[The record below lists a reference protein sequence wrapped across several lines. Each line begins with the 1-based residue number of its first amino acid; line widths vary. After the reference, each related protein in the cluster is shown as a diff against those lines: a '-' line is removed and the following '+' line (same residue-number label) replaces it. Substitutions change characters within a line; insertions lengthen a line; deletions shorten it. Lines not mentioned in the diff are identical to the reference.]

1 MALTTAQIKYLRD
14 AYAPRNYLVEFDAYN
29 LVTSSVE
36 SLYYSTD
43 GFTSNPSDTPSNR
56 HFDSRVKSALSM
68 SRNMYSPGKIGGR
81 SVPSFGTIKLTNTD
95 GALDFLQSY
104 SLNGRDIK
112 VKVGDGTSYNSFFNI
127 FVGTMDQIEW
137 SSTEVLIKIRD
148 YQHKL
153 DKDIEIDTYTGTIE
167 VTGNPQ
173 AASTSSITLASSS
186 SGTPSYYKYMD
197 IEITSG
203 TGYDQKRKI
212 TAYDSS
218 TKVATIKSTT
228 PWVTVPDTTSV
239 YKIYNNSNGEDRLKD
254 KIKPLCYG
262 EVAHIEPIEID
273 PSNRVFQVHNGAIG
287 DVTAVYAGGSQIG
300 SCSSGSYTNAFDCE
314 ADGYTWSVPAGV
326 SGFTKDLANGKF
338 TIGSSVGGGSS
349 ADYVITADVKGSAE
363 TDSFNSGYVSHLGDL
378 IKRIVLTKGGLIATD
393 IDASSFTEF
402 DTATTTIQYGDLG
415 YYIPEGG
422 NILNVLDE
430 LISSL
435 GAFYTFDRAGKLVVG
450 VLTEPSVTAKETFT
464 DIELISISRRSVG
477 IPSVSQTVGT
487 RKQWKVFSEGDMAGA
502 VLSDE
507 PYRNRLE
514 NEFVDESYED
524 LTVKTK
530 HLLAEE
536 AEKVDTY
543 LTCNCLGYEEAKRK
557 QTLYGV
563 ERDLFKIK
571 VKTQPF
577 MLELNDTIQIKLD
590 RYGLDNGKNM
600 RIVSLNEDALK
611 NEVTMEVWG

>member
-1 MALTTAQIKYLRD
+1 
-14 AYAPRNYLVEFDAYN
+14 
-29 LVTSSVE
+29 
-36 SLYYSTD
+36 
-43 GFTSNPSDTPSNR
+43 
-56 HFDSRVKSALSM
+56 
-68 SRNMYSPGKIGGR
+68 
-81 SVPSFGTIKLTNTD
+81 
-95 GALDFLQSY
+95 
-104 SLNGRDIK
+104 
-112 VKVGDGTSYNSFFNI
+112 
-127 FVGTMDQIEW
+127 
-137 SSTEVLIKIRD
+137 
-148 YQHKL
+148 
-153 DKDIEIDTYTGTIE
+153 
-167 VTGNPQ
+167 
-173 AASTSSITLASSS
+173 
-186 SGTPSYYKYMD
+186 
-197 IEITSG
+197 
-203 TGYDQKRKI
+203 
-212 TAYDSS
+212 
-218 TKVATIKSTT
+218 
-228 PWVTVPDTTSV
+228 
-239 YKIYNNSNGEDRLKD
+239 
-254 KIKPLCYG
+254 
-262 EVAHIEPIEID
+262 
-273 PSNRVFQVHNGAIG
+273 
-287 DVTAVYAGGSQIG
+287 
-300 SCSSGSYTNAFDCE
+300 
-314 ADGYTWSVPAGV
+314 V

-415 YYIPEGG
+415 YYVPEGE

-430 LISSL
+430 LVSSL